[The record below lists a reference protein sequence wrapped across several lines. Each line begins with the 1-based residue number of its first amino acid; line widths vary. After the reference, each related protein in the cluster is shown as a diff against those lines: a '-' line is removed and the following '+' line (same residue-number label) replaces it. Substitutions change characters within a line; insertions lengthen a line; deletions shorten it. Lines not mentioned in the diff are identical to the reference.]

1 VRRLLAAWL
10 VLLTVLA
17 AGCSSPG
24 KPHPQAE
31 VKLPVGPPGTSD
43 SGVLRLG
50 FQVDVPDAPAIVA
63 WQMGFFQQD
72 LGRVSLEAQP
82 FTSPGPEMAA
92 LEEGQ
97 LDAAYLDPVSAVI
110 VSQAVHG
117 GLRIVAGTALGGT
130 ELVVQKTI
138 TRPGQLKGRK
148 LAAPGG
154 VQQAAADS
162 WLRSNGLPALTA
174 DETAPSTDAGV
185 LQEFRSGA
193 IAGGWEPAPLDAE
206 MTAAGGRVLATAA
219 ANSPPAGGLPAVVLA
234 VTDRYQTAHPAA
246 VAHLIKG
253 QLQADG
259 FLAAD
264 RVSAEAAFQ
273 QKLAQSEHAA
283 LPPDV
288 LAASFVQVTFT
299 DDPLEPKVQSE
310 VRQAS
315 AAGMVKPVAHWAE
328 LFDLSE
334 LNAALRSVGHKPVGS

>member
-1 VRRLLAAWL
+1 VRRLLTAGL

-17 AGCSSPG
+17 AGCSSAA
-24 KPHPQAE
+24 KPHHQAE

-82 FTSPGPEMAA
+82 FTSPASEMAA
-92 LEEGQ
+92 LEDGQ

-110 VSQAVHG
+110 ASQAVHG
-117 GLRIVAGTALGGT
+117 GLRIVAGAALGGT

-148 LAAPGG
+148 LAAPAGA
-154 VQQAAADS
+154 QQAAADS
-162 WLRSNGLPALTA
+162 WLHGNGLPALTA

-193 IAGGWEPAPLDAE
+193 IAGGWEPAPLDTE

-219 ANSPPAGGLPAVVLA
+219 TTSPPGGLPAVVLA
-234 VTDRYQTAHPAA
+234 VTDRYLTAHPAA
-246 VAHLIKG
+246 VTHLVKG
-253 QLQADG
+253 QLQADE
-259 FLAAD
+259 FLSAD

-273 QKLAQSEHAA
+273 QKLAQSAHTT
-283 LPPDV
+283 LPPGV
-288 LAASFVQVTFT
+288 LAASFAQVTFT

-315 AAGMVKPVAHWAE
+315 AAGLVRPVVHWAE

-334 LNAALRSVGHKPVGS
+334 LNAALRSVGRKPVGS